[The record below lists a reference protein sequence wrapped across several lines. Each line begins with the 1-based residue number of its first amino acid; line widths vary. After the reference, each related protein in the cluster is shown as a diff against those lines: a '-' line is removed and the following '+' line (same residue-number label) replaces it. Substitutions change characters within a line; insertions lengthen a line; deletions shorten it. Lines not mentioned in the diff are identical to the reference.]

1 MRILLDHN
9 VPESLRR
16 LITGHEVHTARYLGW
31 DTLRNGELLRRTA
44 ASDYDIFLT
53 SNQGIQYQ
61 HNLPAIGLR
70 VITLTTNHRPSIE
83 RELEAVKAAIANC
96 RPGEALTV
104 SIPDLRRRCE
114 R

>member
-9 VPESLRR
+9 VPESLRH
-16 LITGHEVHTARYLGW
+16 LIADHEVHTARYLGW

-44 ASDYDIFLT
+44 KSGCDIFLT
-53 SNQGIQYQ
+53 SDQGIQYQ
-61 HNLPAIGLR
+61 HNLPAIELR

-83 RELEAVKAAIANC
+83 REIDVVKAAVATC

-104 SIPDLRRRCE
+104 SIPDLRRQGGQ
-114 R
+114 

>member
-9 VPESLRR
+9 IPESLRH
-16 LITGHEVHTARYLGW
+16 LITDHEVHTARYLGW

-44 ASDYDIFLT
+44 ASGYDILLT
-53 SNQGIQYQ
+53 ADQSIPSQ

-83 RELEAVKAAIANC
+83 REMEAVNAAIENC

-104 SIPDLRRRCE
+104 SIPDLRRQRG

>member
-9 VPESLRR
+9 IPESLRH
-16 LITGHEVHTARYLGW
+16 LITDHEVHTAHCLGW

-44 ASDYDIFLT
+44 ESDYDIFLAAD
-53 SNQGIQYQ
+53 QGIQYQ

-70 VITLTTNHRPSIE
+70 VISLTTNHRPSIE
-83 RELEAVKAAIANC
+83 RKRDAVNAAIVAC

-104 SIPDLRRRCE
+104 SIPDLRGQLGR
-114 R
+114 

>member
-9 VPESLRR
+9 IPESLRH
-16 LITGHEVHTARYLGW
+16 LITSHEVHTVRYLGW

-44 ASDYDIFLT
+44 ESGYDIFLT
-53 SNQGIQYQ
+53 ADQSFQHQ

-70 VITLTTNHRPSIE
+70 VIALTTNHRPSIE
-83 RELEAVKAAIANC
+83 REIEALNAAISNC

-104 SIPDLRRRCE
+104 SIPDLRRQHR